1 MAATGLR
8 AELLECRLADYL
20 SSHPGEQPTPEQNE
34 LRAAVLRLA
43 RIRQP
48 RNADPLIDATIAVA
62 AAGGATIGLEAR
74 VWAAIDLLGQNDPR
88 GHALEL
94 TDQIT
99 AELEQRTDLG
109 TVGHRW
115 RLLLAF
121 HAGRAG
127 YPAIAQQLLT
137 PMLNAQD
144 SAEDKDAA
152 QAVLYAVG
160 GPGAD
165 TRLQI
170 VGLEAELAVL
180 PPGADDDRLR
190 IHHALA
196 TDYGDLG
203 DYQRALH
210 HSQQELPLRRRIQG
224 PDSPDTLITRYDIAF
239 WTGESGHP
247 AEALRLSQQLL
258 PDMERVLGP
267 DHPRTLT
274 TRSDVAFWTGESG
287 HPAEALQLFR
297 QLLPDQERVL
307 GRDDLGT
314 LTTRNNIAAITG
326 ESGHPAEALELSQQL
341 LPDHERVLGPDHPRN
356 LSIRHNIAVFT
367 GQSGH
372 PAEALRLFQQLLP
385 HMERVL
391 GPDHPETLATRY
403 NIADLTGQSGHP
415 AEALRL
421 FQQLLPHME
430 RVLGP
435 DHPRTL
441 TTRGDVAFWTGQS

>member
-258 PDMERVLGP
+258 PD
-267 DHPRTLT
+267 
-274 TRSDVAFWTGESG
+274 
-287 HPAEALQLFR
+287 
-297 QLLPDQERVL
+297 QERVL

-341 LPDHERVLGPDHPRN
+341 LPDQERVLGPDHPRN